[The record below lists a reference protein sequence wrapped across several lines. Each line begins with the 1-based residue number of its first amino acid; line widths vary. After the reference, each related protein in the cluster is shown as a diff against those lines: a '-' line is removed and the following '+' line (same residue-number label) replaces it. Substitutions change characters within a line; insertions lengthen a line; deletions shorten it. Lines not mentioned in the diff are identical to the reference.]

1 MVKGGKYI
9 YFDVINFFFFL
20 MELYI
25 FSLFIDVACYFLIK
39 KKRIFIFCLSYIK
52 FYEIQINSSIHIIY
66 MHQFK
71 KILIRNK
78 FYFLTLK
85 KIKEIFDK
93 IKSCIYINL
102 YIYIFAKFK

>member
-39 KKRIFIFCLSYIK
+39 KKEYSY
-52 FYEIQINSSIHIIY
+52 FVCHI
-66 MHQFK
+66 
-71 KILIRNK
+71 
-78 FYFLTLK
+78 
-85 KIKEIFDK
+85 
-93 IKSCIYINL
+93 
-102 YIYIFAKFK
+102 

>member
-39 KKRIFIFCLSYIK
+39 KENIYIL
-52 FYEIQINSSIHIIY
+52 FVIY
-66 MHQFK
+66 
-71 KILIRNK
+71 KIL
-78 FYFLTLK
+78 
-85 KIKEIFDK
+85 
-93 IKSCIYINL
+93 
-102 YIYIFAKFK
+102 